1 MASASEGLLRHRQ
14 QQQAYVGYQLA
25 QNGKG

>member
-25 QNGKG
+25 QHGKG